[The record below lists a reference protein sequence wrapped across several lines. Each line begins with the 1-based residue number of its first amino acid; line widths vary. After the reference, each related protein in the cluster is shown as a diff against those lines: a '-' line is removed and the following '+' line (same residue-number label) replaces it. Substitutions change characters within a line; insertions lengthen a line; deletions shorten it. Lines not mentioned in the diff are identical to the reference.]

1 MRTDAAPAPPGGAGE
16 GGEAGA
22 RTRRARRFWIS
33 FATLLAA
40 DLVTKQ
46 LAVAY
51 LSPSHVPHRVIGD
64 VLQFTLAYNTGAAM
78 GMSLGQ
84 YSRWGFTILAIGIL
98 FVLRRLYLETPPEA
112 RWQTIALGLIT
123 AGAVGNLI
131 DRIRS
136 ERGVV
141 DFIDV
146 GIGAHRFWT
155 FNVADMGV
163 TCGAIFLAI
172 SLSRTPSPDVPA
184 TK

>member
-1 MRTDAAPAPPGGAGE
+1 MPSPAVGEERGRDAGDRAG
-16 GGEAGA
+16 
-22 RTRRARRFWIS
+22 RARRFWLT
-33 FATLLAA
+33 FAALLVA
-40 DLVTKQ
+40 DLVTKH
-46 LAVAY
+46 LAVTRLA
-51 LSPSHVPHRVIGD
+51 PEHVPHRVLGEF
-64 VLQFTLAYNTGAAM
+64 LQFTLAYNTGAAM
-78 GMSLGQ
+78 GMSLGS

-98 FVLRRLYLETPPEA
+98 FVLRRLYLDTPPEA
-112 RWQTIALGLIT
+112 RWQTIALGLVT

-163 TCGAIFLAI
+163 TCGAIFLAV
-172 SLSRTPSPDVPA
+172 SLSRTPREPR
-184 TK
+184 TTT